1 MEILLAPPLA
11 FIIYLLAAGAL
22 TLLGKRMAG
31 SSPTSA
37 LKTSLYAAGN
47 AHENRAAPGYRTF
60 FVIALF
66 FAAFHLGALV
76 IGSSDLS
83 PAAGIYLVG
92 LAVTLIALL
101 LG

>member
-1 MEILLAPPLA
+1 MDILLTPPLA
-11 FIIYLLAAGAL
+11 FIVYLLAVGVL
-22 TLLGKRMAG
+22 VLIGKRMAG

-47 AHENRAAPGYRTF
+47 PPENRAAPGYRTF

-92 LAVTLIALL
+92 LVVTLIALL